1 MSTPLE
7 PTGGLDL
14 ETVENAIELKDVE
27 GLSQGQIVRR
37 RFFRHRGALVGL
49 LTLLLIALLAYTS
62 IGALGISGWWKWNHF
77 TPGDVVNGG
86 RPSLSLPSWLGG
98 NGFAIGDHPFGQD
111 EIGRDIFAR
120 AMKGTQTSLNVMV
133 IISLLAALIGM
144 TIGAVSGYFRG
155 GIDQFLMRF
164 TDLFITF
171 PVIVI
176 GAVLGNI
183 AGSAGAFWL
192 AVALGAITWTTL
204 ARLVRGEFLTLR
216 EREFVDAAKVAGASS
231 FRIIRKHMIPNAMG
245 VIIVNTT
252 LLASQAVLLETAL
265 SYLRVRHPVT
275 GRVAGHDDLG
285 VPDGVLDPALAVLV
299 AGPADRDDRA
309 VGQLHRRRP
318 ARRLRPAAEAGSL
331 AAADGQGREAPGD
344 RDRDVDDSRGQP
356 RGHPVTGPVV
366 SDDSRSGGER
376 QHQRGHHQDDQGRDQ
391 GRCPRSSSGPGVRA
405 GGCRGVR
412 RPAAARAAWPRPARR
427 GCARPGHAVARPAH
441 SPPRPS
447 RVRTP

>member
-7 PTGGLDL
+7 PTGGIDTQ

-37 RFFRHRGALVGL
+37 RFFRHRGAIIGL
-49 LTLLLIALLAYTS
+49 ATIALVAILAYTS
-62 IGALGISGWWKWNHF
+62 IGAFGIPGWWKFNHF
-77 TPGDVVNGG
+77 TPGDVENGG
-86 RPSLSLPSWLGG
+86 GPSLSLPTWLGG
-98 NGFAIGDHPFGQD
+98 SGFAIGDHPFGQD

-120 AMKGTQTSLNVMV
+120 VMKGTQTSINVMV
-133 IISLLAALIGM
+133 VISLLAALIGM
-144 TIGAVSGYFRG
+144 AIGAVAGYFRG

-176 GAVLGNI
+176 GAVLGKF

-192 AVALGAITWTTL
+192 AVALGAISWTTL

-265 SYLRVRHPVT
+265 SYLGFGIKSPDVSLGTMISEYQSAFSTRPWLFWWPGLFIILIALSVNFVGDGLRDAFDPRQKRVPSERKMNRASAKSEPET
-275 GRVAGHDDLG
+275 
-285 VPDGVLDPALAVLV
+285 DG
-299 AGPADRDDRA
+299 AD
-309 VGQLHRRRP
+309 Q
-318 ARRLRPAAEAGSL
+318 
-331 AAADGQGREAPGD
+331 
-344 RDRDVDDSRGQP
+344 
-356 RGHPVTGPVV
+356 
-366 SDDSRSGGER
+366 
-376 QHQRGHHQDDQGRDQ
+376 
-391 GRCPRSSSGPGVRA
+391 
-405 GGCRGVR
+405 
-412 RPAAARAAWPRPARR
+412 
-427 GCARPGHAVARPAH
+427 
-441 SPPRPS
+441 
-447 RVRTP
+447 